1 MNLGEEWTEKCHKD
15 KRGHMQSEEGQ
26 IKTGREVP
34 TIKDWQKPSTV
45 THQSSQQPGASG
57 KTINWDPVTKTKIEM
72 ARRRRESL
80 GQETC
85 IHFPRGE
92 FKEEQK
98 AACGFNLE
106 SFSWQPWLWLS
117 SDWCQKQLFTAFGA
131 TVQPQSGSNSCLGI
145 DSGELIRRREKERN
159 ANLLATHG
167 TLGVYRADA

>member
-1 MNLGEEWTEKCHKD
+1 
-15 KRGHMQSEEGQ
+15 MQSEEGQ

-57 KTINWDPVTKTKIEM
+57 KTIDWDPVTKTRIEM
-72 ARRRRESL
+72 AGRRCEGF

-145 DSGELIRRREKERN
+145 DSGELVRRREKERKD
-159 ANLLATHG
+159 NLPATHH
-167 TLGVYRADA
+167 TLGVYRAEA